1 MGREAWKLFG
11 SNNYKKKYPRKHL
24 RKDLEVVWVC
34 GQVALL
40 EEVEEGGVDPRLM
53 QMHAELGE
61 IRLIVLVPEN
71 KVAVTQ
77 EKYPKLTLREFT

>member
-1 MGREAWKLFG
+1 MGQTTI
-11 SNNYKKKYPRKHL
+11 RKVSKQ
-24 RKDLEVVWVC
+24 RQKKDLEVVRVC

-40 EEVEEGGVDPRLM
+40 EEVEEGDIDPRLM

-77 EKYPKLTLREFT
+77 EKYPNLTLRKLT